1 MKTFTNLYND
11 IISAK
16 NLFRA
21 WDVFQRGKT
30 TKKDVLRFEWKLEQ
44 NIFELHRDLK
54 SKEYR
59 HGPYKSFYI
68 TDPKRRYIHKAIVRD
83 RVFHH
88 AVYSN
93 LYPLFNPTFIATSFS
108 CRIGKGTHRGVLWLE
123 EKTKKVS
130 KNYTNQC
137 FILKCDI
144 KKFFDSVDH
153 NVLISILDERIKDEE
168 VMCLLKEV
176 IESFSSGLS
185 NLFEKKG
192 IPLGNL
198 TSQLFAN
205 IYMNEFDQFVKQD
218 LKVKYY
224 ARYTDDF
231 VIVSDDE
238 DYLKYI
244 LKPMADFL
252 DKKLKLTL
260 HPQKVS
266 IHKLHNGVDYL
277 GYIILPHYKLLRTKT
292 KNRIYRG
299 MKRRVQEYKVK
310 KISKNTA
317 EQSLQS
323 YLGAL
328 SHSNSHKVDED
339 LKNLFWFLM
348 SN

>member
-11 IISAK
+11 VISAK

-21 WDVFQRGKT
+21 WDVFRRGKI

-68 TDPKRRYIHKAIVRD
+68 TDPKRRHIHKAIVRD
-83 RVFHH
+83 RVLHH

-123 EKTKKVS
+123 EKTRKVS
-130 KNYTNQC
+130 RNYTHQC

-153 NVLISILDERIKDEE
+153 NVLTSILNKRIKDKE

-176 IESFSSGLS
+176 IGSFSSGLS
-185 NLFEKKG
+185 NLFDKKG

-205 IYMNEFDQFVKQD
+205 IYMNEFDQFIKQD

-231 VIVSDDE
+231 VIVSDNE
-238 DYLKYI
+238 DYLKYT
-244 LKPMADFL
+244 LKPIADFL

-260 HPQKVS
+260 HPKKVS

-277 GYIILPHYKLLRTKT
+277 GYIILPHYRLLRTKT

-299 MKRRVQEYKVK
+299 MKRRVQEHKIE

-328 SHSNSHKVDED
+328 SHSNSHKTEED

-348 SN
+348 NN